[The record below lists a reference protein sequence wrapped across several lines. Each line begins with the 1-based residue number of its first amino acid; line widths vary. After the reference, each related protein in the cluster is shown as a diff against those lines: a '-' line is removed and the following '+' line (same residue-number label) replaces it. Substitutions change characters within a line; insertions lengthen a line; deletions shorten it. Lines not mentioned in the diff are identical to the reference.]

1 MSLETIR
8 TSLPD
13 WAKDIKLNLGTILVE
28 EVLTPQQLWGCIVAC
43 TVASRVKPLADAA
56 IKDAQNYVT
65 DEALQAAKSAAAI
78 MSMNNVYY
86 RTMHLSR
93 IDALR
98 AMPPRL
104 RMGVIATSGIDKADF
119 ELMSLAVSA
128 MAGCGMCIEAHEH
141 ELIKAGMPLQ
151 SIQTAIRIA
160 AVLNAVA
167 TIVRVQD
174 SAA

>member
-8 TSLPD
+8 TSLPG

-28 EVLTPQQLWGCIVAC
+28 EVLSPQQLWGCIVAC
-43 TVASRVKPLADAA
+43 SVASRVKPLADAA

-65 DEALQAAKSAAAI
+65 DDALEAAKSAAAI
-78 MSMNNVYY
+78 MAMNNVYY
-86 RTMHLSR
+86 RTMHLGR
-93 IDALR
+93 IEALR
-98 AMPPRL
+98 TLPPRL
-104 RMGVIATSGIDKADF
+104 RMGVIANPGIDKADF
-119 ELMSLAVSA
+119 ELISLAVSA

-141 ELIKAGMPLQ
+141 ELVKAGMPLT
-151 SIQTAIRIA
+151 SIQAAIRIA

-167 TIVRVQD
+167 TVMRVQD